1 MLIVVLSNESKYI
14 DTKRP
19 IWIQILMCKCM
30 QTHTDFEN
38 AQPTCRSHLQSR
50 MLHYI
55 ITCTAKLNESCK
67 SYTRCK
73 SFTSNT
79 LRTSSVVSSP
89 SQRWNRCTLWGPAV
103 SEEPKV
109 GVCETL
115 NRAILFNMYHFSQ
128 TDVSHYTKPCIDL
141 INCPSILKG
150 WPCFYSP
157 SLSLSS
163 APSLSLSAL

>member
-1 MLIVVLSNESKYI
+1 MLIVLSNESKYI